1 MKAVKYRLG
10 SEVYE
15 IFTGESDE
23 DAIVE
28 KITNAFAQAR
38 KDIADAEN
46 KDNSSTET
54 DLTK

>member
-1 MKAVKYRLG
+1 MKSRLG

-15 IFTGESDE
+15 IFTEESDE

-28 KITNAFAQAR
+28 KITNAFTQAR
-38 KDIADAEN
+38 KEISDAE
-46 KDNSSTET
+46 KKASASSET